1 MPNTCVPITLSV
13 PPFFLAEMDALFGKP
28 GRVFPSQQRTAN
40 SRWPRVTW
48 TVNRQHRVRMTE
60 RAKGLAAELRAR
72 VATLEAFA
80 TDEGAKVLAEVA
92 GAPGRVVGFLPG
104 RRGQVWSFI
113 CPKERLAALQ
123 ALASV
128 LADNPT

>member
-1 MPNTCVPITLSV
+1 MPNTHKPITLSV
-13 PPFFLAEMDALFGKP
+13 PPFYVEEMNRYFGKP
-28 GRVFPSQQRTAN
+28 GRVFPSQQGTAN

-48 TVNRQHRVRMTE
+48 SVHRYNHALFIE
-60 RAKGLAAELRAR
+60 RARDLAADMRAR
-72 VATLEAFA
+72 VATLEVFA

-92 GAPGRVVGFLPG
+92 GAPGRVVGLLPN

-113 CPKERLAALQ
+113 CPKERLEALQ